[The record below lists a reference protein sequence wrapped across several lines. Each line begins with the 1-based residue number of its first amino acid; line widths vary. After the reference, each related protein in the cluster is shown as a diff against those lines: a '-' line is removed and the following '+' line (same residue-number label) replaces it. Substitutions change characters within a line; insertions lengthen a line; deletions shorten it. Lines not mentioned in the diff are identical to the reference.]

1 MLLGLTMQMQQL
13 NTEGWAKT
21 YLIWDDESK
30 EAAIIDPVYD
40 FTNSYLAT
48 IEQLDLILTM
58 CIATH
63 THADHITG
71 CFTIAESVGCPYV
84 MWHSTPSLGVT
95 KFVNSNSVLSLGN
108 HTMTF
113 HHVPGH
119 TEDSMLVVTSKH
131 VFTGD
136 FLFTGDGGVGRD
148 DLPSGREQA
157 HWDSLKVMKGLPG
170 DLLVCTGHE
179 APSVEMQTL
188 DWNRDNNPIL
198 KMNNFAEYAVWQ
210 KSTTEQLGY
219 VSKIKV
225 ALPANI
231 FAEIPDEIPWM

>member
-1 MLLGLTMQMQQL
+1 MQMRQL

-21 YLIWDDESK
+21 YLIWDDKSK
-30 EAAIIDPVYD
+30 DAALIDPVFD
-40 FTNSYLAT
+40 FTNSYLST
-48 IEQLDLILTM
+48 IEKMGLTLTM

-71 CFTIAESVGCPYV
+71 CFTIAKSLDCDYV

-95 KFVNSNSVLSLGN
+95 KLVNSDSVLSLGV
-108 HTMTF
+108 HSMTF

-136 FLFTGDGGVGRD
+136 FLFTGEGGVGRD

-157 HWDSLKVMKGLPG
+157 HWDSLKVMSSLSG
-170 DLLVCTGHE
+170 DLLVCSGHE
-179 APSVEMQTL
+179 APGVEMQSL
-188 DWNRDNNPIL
+188 DWNRANNPIL
-198 KMNNFAEYAVWQ
+198 KMNNFSEYTDWQ

-231 FAEIPDEIPWM
+231 FAEIPEEIPWME

>member
-1 MLLGLTMQMQQL
+1 MQMQQL

-48 IEQLDLILTM
+48 IEQLDLTLTM

-108 HTMTF
+108 YTMTF

-179 APSVEMQTL
+179 APSVKMQTL

>member
-1 MLLGLTMQMQQL
+1 MQMRQL

-30 EAAIIDPVYD
+30 EAALIDPVFD
-40 FTNSYLAT
+40 FTNSYLST
-48 IEQLDLILTM
+48 IEQMGLTLTM

-71 CFTIAESVGCPYV
+71 CFTIAKSLSCDYV

-95 KFVNSNSVLSLGN
+95 KFVNADSVLNLGV
-108 HTMTF
+108 HPMTF

-119 TEDSMLVVTSKH
+119 TEDSMLVVTAKH

-148 DLPSGREQA
+148 DLPSGRMQS
-157 HWDSLKVMKGLPG
+157 HFDSLKVMSKLSG

-179 APSVEMQTL
+179 APGVEFQTL
-188 DWNRDNNPIL
+188 SWNRQNNPVL
-198 KMNNFAEYAVWQ
+198 NMSEFNEYVEWQNN
-210 KSTTEQLGY
+210 TTEQLGY

-225 ALPANI
+225 ALPANL
-231 FAEIPDEIPWM
+231 FAEIPDDVPWL

>member
-1 MLLGLTMQMQQL
+1 MQMQQL

-30 EAAIIDPVYD
+30 EAALIDPVYD

-48 IEQLDLILTM
+48 IEQLDLTLIM

-71 CFTIAESVGCPYV
+71 CFTIAESVGCHYV